1 MLGRS
6 LEARDEA
13 LAAKEKEIAALR
25 MDGHTLDNYKYVLDH
40 RVENM
45 AAERGPI
52 IKHVANLESHI
63 DDMYAEMVSEFEDK
77 KVSTFLQECAQF
89 ERITVLKKLS
99 EAVHRAR
106 SRECG

>member
-13 LAAKEKEIAALR
+13 LAEKEKEIAALR

-77 KVSTFLQECAQF
+77 KVCACAAKRCASTKCTFFLC
-89 ERITVLKKLS
+89 K
-99 EAVHRAR
+99 H
-106 SRECG
+106 